1 MTTAEPESL
10 TARLLRFPADRYPVQ
25 HATTS
30 FHLGAQLLQAGQ
42 NAAALA
48 ALGDARSGFL
58 AAGMRLEVAKTD
70 LMAGIAL
77 RGVGRLDDA
86 AQSFT
91 AAADVFEELTQPAE
105 QAAARYN
112 LGLVQ
117 QDAGRTAPAREAF
130 ARAQALF
137 REAGQPAA
145 AAGAARD
152 HGALLLTEGDSASAL
167 PLLRQALV
175 LAEGALTEGAGDQ
188 AGAGAA
194 ANTLALALLAAAQP
208 QQAAEAARRAVAAF
222 PRTVRPAE
230 HAMAK
235 ANLALAYEQSA
246 QRARARL
253 AARQVLAVGGID
265 VPVRAQA
272 SALLERLPGEADA
285 DLAAVLEDEPVV
297 QWVALV
303 REELVR
309 ALALSDDG
317 CREVVRG
324 VLAAVL
330 ALSDS
335 AYDVAEALL
344 GAMLEQP
351 PRAYARLLAAVED
364 GCVASAEQDQDR
376 LRSVLSSALARFAI
390 PQWQRAAAGLNDAAV
405 AAGRPESWR

>member
-1 MTTAEPESL
+1 MTAAEPEPL
-10 TARLLRFPADRYPVQ
+10 TARLRRFPPERYPVQ

-30 FHLGAQLLQAGQ
+30 FHLGAQLLQSGQ
-42 NAAALA
+42 NGPALT
-48 ALGDARSGFL
+48 ALDDARSGFVR
-58 AAGMRLEVAKTD
+58 AGMRLELAKTD
-70 LMAGIAL
+70 LMTGIAL

-86 AQSFT
+86 AQCFT

-105 QAAARYN
+105 QAAAHYN
-112 LGLVQ
+112 LGRVQ
-117 QDAGRTAPAREAF
+117 QDAGQIAPAREAF
-130 ARAQALF
+130 AQAQALF
-137 REAGQPAA
+137 RDAGQPAA

-152 HGALLLTEGDSASAL
+152 HGALLLTEGDTAAAL
-167 PLLRQALV
+167 SLLRQALV
-175 LAEGALTEGAGDQ
+175 LAEGAGDQ

-208 QQAAEAARRAVAAF
+208 QQAADAARRAVAAF

-235 ANLALAYEQSA
+235 ANLALAYEQSD
-246 QRARARL
+246 QPARARL
-253 AARQVLAVGGID
+253 AARQVLAVDGID

-272 SALLERLPGEADA
+272 SALLERLPGEPAA
-285 DLAAVLEDEPVV
+285 DLVTVLEDEPVD

-317 CREVVRG
+317 CRAVVRG

-330 ALSDS
+330 ALPDG

-344 GAMLEQP
+344 GAVLEQP

-364 GCVASAEQDQDR
+364 GCAVSGDEDQAR

-390 PQWQRAAAGLNDAAV
+390 PQWQRAATGLNDAAV
-405 AAGRPESWR
+405 AAGRPGSWR